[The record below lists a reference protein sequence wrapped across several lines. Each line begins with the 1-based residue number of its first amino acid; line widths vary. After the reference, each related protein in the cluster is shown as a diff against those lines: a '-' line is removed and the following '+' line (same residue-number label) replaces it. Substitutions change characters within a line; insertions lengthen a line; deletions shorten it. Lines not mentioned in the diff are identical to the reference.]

1 VRVRLRELTPP
12 GTGAISV
19 LEVSGPA
26 ALERL
31 SRQFPGKRLSPGRVV
46 LLRLACGGEELD
58 EALVWCESDVRA
70 EVHVH
75 GSPPLV
81 KRLLAEFARAGFDTE
96 LPAGPRT
103 LEERALERV
112 PLAPTAAGARMLL
125 DQAEGALRREV
136 LRLLD
141 LPFEERKAGLSLLA
155 LRARRARTLLEGA
168 RVVLAGVVN
177 AGKSTL
183 FNALVGSERALVT
196 PEAGTTR
203 DLVIERAHLGHWPV
217 WLCDTAGE
225 RALEPQESGARVEA
239 AGQELGRRARGAADL
254 VLWLV
259 PADAASGPAAPAGA
273 LVVVTRADLVAF
285 APTSS
290 RSTTPRALAGVRDPR
305 AFRARQAI
313 RQDLRAWSHLCPG
326 LISASLFY
334 EPSTRTRLSFESAML
349 RLGGGVLTAA
359 DMKSTPRPR
368 KGESLA
374 DTVRVVGGSY
384 ADVIVL
390 RHASEGAARLA
401 AQYSPIPVVNAGDGS
416 HEHPTQTLCDLYNLW
431 LERGRIDG
439 IHVVLAGDLRYSRT
453 IHSFVYALAR
463 FGANIVCTPQP
474 GFELPGYVMQR
485 LREEFGVEPV
495 RADVSRLGE
504 LAASAT
510 RCT

>member
-273 LVVVTRADLVAF
+273 LVVVTRADLVPPERLKHVPLWVRAG
-285 APTSS
+285 PD
-290 RSTTPRALAGVRDPR
+290 PRDAAERVTQAILEALGLPARAWEPGAAVPFESWMVAALEQALRDEDAGV
-305 AFRARQAI
+305 
-313 RQDLRAWSHLCPG
+313 
-326 LISASLFY
+326 
-334 EPSTRTRLSFESAML
+334 
-349 RLGGGVLTAA
+349 
-359 DMKSTPRPR
+359 
-368 KGESLA
+368 
-374 DTVRVVGGSY
+374 
-384 ADVIVL
+384 
-390 RHASEGAARLA
+390 
-401 AQYSPIPVVNAGDGS
+401 
-416 HEHPTQTLCDLYNLW
+416 
-431 LERGRIDG
+431 LER
-439 IHVVLAGDLRYSRT
+439 LLESR
-453 IHSFVYALAR
+453 
-463 FGANIVCTPQP
+463 P
-474 GFELPGYVMQR
+474 
-485 LREEFGVEPV
+485 
-495 RADVSRLGE
+495 
-504 LAASAT
+504 
-510 RCT
+510 